1 MRSSPYNPSSAKGFI
16 GKRQTPSAGK
26 INDLNLLYPTTIMN
40 LGPKSDIYSEISL
53 DPTYK
58 GFVMNKLTP
67 TSYGDTSD
75 ILTFFVIS
83 RITNNL
89 FIRLI
94 SLTTLPQ
101 TLNSSI
107 INILFSRKEF
117 RADGDLV
124 QLLSINS
131 ENGVVKFSA
140 DAYESFGGT
149 DDPVQLLGNNISGPV
164 MGIFFS
170 STTEDLQFKDFLTPG
185 KINFRPN
192 PAASA
197 IQYSYGIKSQEVPF
211 YQWEQNPPRSSFL
224 TYLFPR
230 LTNPTIFGS
239 DENTWATETNDIF
252 SRKYQVLDRTN
263 VVSPTYF
270 IGSNTQGDD
279 RRARG
284 YIYMQDN
291 NGVITPNV
299 GNWNSKFLVGAPF
312 HFYFGLKTG
321 LTALDKF
328 KQKYLSDE

>member
-1 MRSSPYNPSSAKGFI
+1 
-16 GKRQTPSAGK
+16 
-26 INDLNLLYPTTIMN
+26 
-40 LGPKSDIYSEISL
+40 
-53 DPTYK
+53 
-58 GFVMNKLTP
+58 
-67 TSYGDTSD
+67 
-75 ILTFFVIS
+75 
-83 RITNNL
+83 
-89 FIRLI
+89 
-94 SLTTLPQ
+94 
-101 TLNSSI
+101 
-107 INILFSRKEF
+107 
-117 RADGDLV
+117 
-124 QLLSINS
+124 
-131 ENGVVKFSA
+131 
-140 DAYESFGGT
+140 
-149 DDPVQLLGNNISGPV
+149 

-192 PAASA
+192 PASSA

-211 YQWEQNPPRSSFL
+211 YQWEQNPPRSSS
-224 TYLFPR
+224 
-230 LTNPTIFGS
+230 PTIFGS
-239 DENTWATETNDIF
+239 DKNTWATETNDIF

-263 VVSPTYF
+263 VSSPTYF

-299 GNWNSKFLVGAPF
+299 GKWDNKFLVGAPF

>member
-1 MRSSPYNPSSAKGFI
+1 
-16 GKRQTPSAGK
+16 
-26 INDLNLLYPTTIMN
+26 
-40 LGPKSDIYSEISL
+40 
-53 DPTYK
+53 
-58 GFVMNKLTP
+58 MNKLTP

-83 RITNNL
+83 RITNNI
-89 FIRLI
+89 FVRLLGGGNFGI
-94 SLTTLPQ
+94 FGS
-101 TLNSSI
+101 NI
-107 INILFSRKEF
+107 INILFSRPEF

-140 DAYESFGGT
+140 DAYESYGGV
-149 DDPVQLLGNNISGPV
+149 DDPVQLLGNNVSGPI

-185 KINFRPN
+185 KIDFRPS
-192 PAASA
+192 PASSA

-211 YQWEQNPPRSSFL
+211 YQWEQNPPRNPL
-224 TYLFPR
+224 RRYLFQR

-239 DENTWATETNDIF
+239 EQNNWGTETNDIF

-299 GNWNSKFLVGAPF
+299 GNWSNKFLVGAPF